1 MDINQRTNIL
11 TTKMAKNLHEHVD
24 GTSIVSKYSCVQYNV
39 MIILM
44 MKTSVQFE
52 ISIVSY
58 DPPVVPGHR
67 DNQCAK

>member
-1 MDINQRTNIL
+1 M
-11 TTKMAKNLHEHVD
+11 TTKIAKNLHEHVD
-24 GTSIVSKYSCVQYNV
+24 GTSIVSKYSRVQYNV

-44 MKTSVQFE
+44 MKTSLLFDL
-52 ISIVSY
+52 SIVSY